1 MKSKINTYQN
11 NYLTMKIAKHLFLA
25 AILILAFSACKE
37 NNEKSSNHDANH
49 ETKEDAEQHG
59 SHYGNH
65 HKSDTTKS
73 ANDYMHQSNT
83 EDLIKRFE
91 SPERDAYQKPEK
103 VLEYLGDI
111 TGKKIMDIGAGSG
124 YFSMKLAEKG
134 AHVIA
139 ADVSDEFQA
148 VLKKR
153 IEDNNLEN
161 IELRK
166 IPYDS
171 PDLADHEVD
180 MVLIVN
186 TYHHIENRVDYFS
199 KVKKGI
205 KPDGE
210 LVVIDYFKK
219 EIPVGPP
226 ANHKIDLETVKSEL
240 EKAGYT
246 QLDVNVDLLQYQF
259 IVRAK

>member
-1 MKSKINTYQN
+1 MKT
-11 NYLTMKIAKHLFLA
+11 AKQFLFVATLV
-25 AILILAFSACKE
+25 LAFSACKDT
-37 NNEKSSNHDANH
+37 NEKSGKNDASQD
-49 ETKEDAEQHG
+49 TKEDLEQHDG
-59 SHYGNH
+59 HHGHH
-65 HKSDTTKS
+65 HKSDTTKT

-91 SPERDAYQKPEK
+91 SPERDAYQQPEK
-103 VLEYLGDI
+103 VLEYLGDLN
-111 TGKKIMDIGAGSG
+111 GKKIMDIGAGSG
-124 YFSMKLAEKG
+124 YFSMKLAKEG
-134 AHVIA
+134 AQVIA

-153 IEDNNLEN
+153 IEDNNFEN

-171 PDLADHEVD
+171 PNMADNEVD

-205 KPDGE
+205 KPTGE

-219 EIPVGPP
+219 GIPVGPP

-259 IVRAK
+259 IIRAK

>member
-1 MKSKINTYQN
+1 MNTYQN
-11 NYLTMKIAKHLFLA
+11 KNLIMKTAKYFLFVATLV
-25 AILILAFSACKE
+25 IAFSACKD
-37 NNEKSSNHDANH
+37 NNENRSNHHASR
-49 ETKEDAEQHG
+49 ETKEDPEQHDG
-59 SHYGNH
+59 HHGHH
-65 HKSDTTKS
+65 HKSDTTKT
-73 ANDYMHQSNT
+73 ANDYMHQSDT

-91 SPERDAYQKPEK
+91 SPERDAYQQPEK
-103 VLEYLGDI
+103 VLEYLGDLKD
-111 TGKKIMDIGAGSG
+111 KKIMDIGAGSG

-134 AHVIA
+134 AQVIA

-171 PDLADHEVD
+171 PNLTDNEVD

-226 ANHKIDLETVKSEL
+226 TNHKIDLDTVKSEL
-240 EKAGYT
+240 KKAGYS

-259 IVRAK
+259 IIRAK